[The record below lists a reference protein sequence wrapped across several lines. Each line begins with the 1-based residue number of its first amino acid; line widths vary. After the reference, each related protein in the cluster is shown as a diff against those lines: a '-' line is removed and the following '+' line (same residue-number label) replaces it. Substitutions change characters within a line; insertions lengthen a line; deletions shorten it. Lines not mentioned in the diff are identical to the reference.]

1 MIFSFIRLQCNQSD
15 FEDFLMH
22 KFSCRHC
29 FVCLW
34 VNAGLQSLASCCC
47 FHFYERWVI
56 QCCLL
61 KQTWQSSHWS
71 LLFSWMK
78 YCTIWTLHHVREC
91 DNTGLVL
98 LIFECENTNTTCDS
112 LLVVEQLF
120 WTDFIGIVSRD
131 RCKGLINIC
140 VRFGFSPI
148 WVLSPLLFCR
158 TVCFSLPAF
167 VHSFC
172 LFFLFL
178 FFFNP
183 VYFYL
188 GLHPPGDSA
197 SVYWLF
203 VRNCFS
209 IVCFLW
215 ITTASC
221 SQHLCSL
228 SSLSVWM
235 LGWSLRLSV
244 QLLSSFPSFVVEV
257 LTALDHDWEL
267 HDVWYIYPN
276 KSQLNLNYLTYA
288 T

>member
-148 WVLSPLLFCR
+148 RVLSPLLFCR

-178 FFFNP
+178 FFFIQSTFIWVFILLETQP
-183 VYFYL
+183 VFT
-188 GLHPPGDSA
+188 DS
-197 SVYWLF
+197 LF
-203 VRNCFS
+203 VT
-209 IVCFLW
+209 VL
-215 ITTASC
+215 ASC
-221 SQHLCSL
+221 VFYESQQPAAL
-228 SSLSVWM
+228 STSALF
-235 LGWSLRLSV
+235 
-244 QLLSSFPSFVVEV
+244 LLSLCEC
-257 LTALDHDWEL
+257 
-267 HDVWYIYPN
+267 
-276 KSQLNLNYLTYA
+276 
-288 T
+288 

>member
-1 MIFSFIRLQCNQSD
+1 M
-15 FEDFLMH
+15 
-22 KFSCRHC
+22 
-29 FVCLW
+29 
-34 VNAGLQSLASCCC
+34 
-47 FHFYERWVI
+47 VI
-56 QCCLL
+56 QFCLL
-61 KQTWQSSHWS
+61 KQTWQSSYGS
-71 LLFSWMK
+71 LLFSWIK

-98 LIFECENTNTTCDS
+98 LIFECENTNTAGDS

-120 WTDFIGIVSRD
+120 WTDFIGLVSRD

-148 WVLSPLLFCR
+148 WVLSPLFFCR

-172 LFFLFL
+172 LFCSFS
-178 FFFNP
+178 FFYPVYFYP

-197 SVYWLF
+197 GVYCLF

-215 ITTASC
+215 ITTATC

-244 QLLSSFPSFVVEV
+244 QLLSSFPGFMVEAV
-257 LTALDHDWEL
+257 TALDHNWEL
-267 HDVWYIYPN
+267 HNILYINPG
-276 KSQLNLNYLTYA
+276 KSQLNFKLFNLCHLKLISFSWNVSVCWQYLRDPSSQCWYLA
-288 T
+288 VVYWIFNLCFSIL